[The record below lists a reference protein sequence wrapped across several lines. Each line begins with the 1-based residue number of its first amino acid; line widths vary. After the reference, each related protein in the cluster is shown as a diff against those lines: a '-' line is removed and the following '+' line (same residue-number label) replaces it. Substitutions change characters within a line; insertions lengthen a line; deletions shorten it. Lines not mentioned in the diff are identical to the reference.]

1 MGSAEEEEAGAE
13 LELGLELE
21 VADVDDEGPP
31 PGWLEEAAGSPEEE
45 TSDGEGDP
53 DKEESTGL
61 LPWPQAKSNVDMHK
75 VSSARF
81 LLVFMSTIIDW
92 LALLVKELAMPKGSA
107 FRVVFS
113 LTCPRLQA

>member
-21 VADVDDEGPP
+21 VAGVDEEGSP
-31 PGWLEEAAGSPEEE
+31 PGWLEEAAGPLGEE

-61 LPWPQAKSNVDMHK
+61 LPWPQAKSNVDIHK
-75 VSSARF
+75 VSNARF
-81 LLVFMSTIIDW
+81 LFVFMPPFSHKKRRETSLFSYLGKEIDQVDG
-92 LALLVKELAMPKGSA
+92 AP
-107 FRVVFS
+107 
-113 LTCPRLQA
+113 

>member
-13 LELGLELE
+13 LE
-21 VADVDDEGPP
+21 VAGVDE

-75 VSSARF
+75 VSNARF
-81 LLVFMSTIIDW
+81 LLVFMPPFSHKKRREAS
-92 LALLVKELAMPKGSA
+92 LFSYLGKEIGQVDGAP
-107 FRVVFS
+107 
-113 LTCPRLQA
+113 